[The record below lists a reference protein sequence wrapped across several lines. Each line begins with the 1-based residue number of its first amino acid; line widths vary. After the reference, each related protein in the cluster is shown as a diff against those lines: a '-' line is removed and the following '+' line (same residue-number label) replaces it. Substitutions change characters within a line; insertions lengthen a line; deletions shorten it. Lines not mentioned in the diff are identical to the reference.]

1 MVSTDSLLVSFLP
14 VLGLQGHLAKMLDMG
29 TQVIVS
35 LQQALIH

>member
-1 MVSTDSLLVSFLP
+1 MANTNSLLVSFLP

-29 TQVIVS
+29 TQVAP